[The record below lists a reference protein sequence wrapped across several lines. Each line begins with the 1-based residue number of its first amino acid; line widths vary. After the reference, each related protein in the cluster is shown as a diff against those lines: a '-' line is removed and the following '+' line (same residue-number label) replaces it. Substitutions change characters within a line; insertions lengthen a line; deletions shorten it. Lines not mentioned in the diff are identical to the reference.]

1 MVLAIRTYV
10 ESQLSFGLD
19 IGTVACD
26 TAGMPLPTLQL
37 DPAAEMPLYRQ
48 LGDALAGAITDGVL
62 DEGERLPSER
72 ELALRLGV
80 SRTTV
85 VTAYRELEAR
95 GLVRGHVGR
104 GTFVCAADEPTDAPF
119 AWRGRVALGAQRALD
134 PSLRGVLNDGVRD
147 RADGGA
153 AEFAGSGRRA
163 AGDPARAGARGGGGA
178 AGA

>member
-1 MVLAIRTYV
+1 MVP
-10 ESQLSFGLD
+10 
-19 IGTVACD
+19 CD
-26 TAGMPLPTLQL
+26 TDRMPLPQIQL

-48 LGDALAGAITDGVL
+48 LGDALAGAIADGIL
-62 DEGERLPSER
+62 EEGERLPSER
-72 ELALRLGV
+72 DLALGLGI

-134 PSLRGVLNDGVRD
+134 PALRGIL
-147 RADGGA
+147 
-153 AEFAGSGRRA
+153 SA
-163 AGDPARAGARGGGGA
+163 AGPGMISFGAGVPAPERF
-178 AGA
+178 